1 MQDSINTQQPDMP
14 VSEEIEAVMSL
25 LSGEPEKAETP
36 APEKDETPEAVTA
49 EPEKEEV
56 AAEDAPEKAED
67 GNDAPEKDAIDYGM
81 QVPITGGEPV
91 TLGELKDLYQ
101 NQQAAKLELIERENT
116 MFRAV
121 EQSSELLNYVAQLP
135 PQVVQAAQAN
145 IANEHRKQAGI
156 LSEILPEVRTDAGVK
171 AVRDAL
177 LELGAE
183 YNLQPHDIDQIKN
196 AVTIK
201 MMHDFARLKAGI
213 KAAKENVKP
222 LRSTDP
228 KPVAGVVKPTSELQ
242 QLTAQAK
249 RTRNPQDEAN
259 AVAAL
264 LRSA

>member
-14 VSEEIEAVMSL
+14 VSEELEAVMSL
-25 LSGEPEKAETP
+25 LAGEPEKAETP
-36 APEKDETPEAVTA
+36 APEKDETPEEVTA

-56 AAEDAPEKAED
+56 AAE
-67 GNDAPEKDAIDYGM
+67 DAPEKDAIDYGM

-135 PQVVQAAQAN
+135 PQVVQAAQTN

-183 YNLQPHDIDQIKN
+183 YNLKPHDIDQIKN

-201 MMHDFARLKAGI
+201 MMHDFSRLKAGI
-213 KAAKENVKP
+213 KAAKDNVKP
-222 LRSTDP
+222 LRDTNP
-228 KPVAGVVKPTSELQ
+228 KPVQGRATPTSELS

>member
-1 MQDSINTQQPDMP
+1 MQDSNIQTQQPDMP

-36 APEKDETPEAVTA
+36 APEKDETPEEVTA
-49 EPEKEEV
+49 E
-56 AAEDAPEKAED
+56 PEKAED

-228 KPVAGVVKPTSELQ
+228 KPVAGVTKPTSELQ
-242 QLTAQAK
+242 QLSAK
-249 RTRNPQDEAN
+249 AKQTRNPQDEAA

>member
-14 VSEEIEAVMSL
+14 VTEELSAVMSL

-49 EPEKEEV
+49 E
-56 AAEDAPEKAED
+56 PEKAED

-101 NQQAAKLELIERENT
+101 NQNAAKLELIERENSVL
-116 MFRAV
+116 RQL
-121 EQSSELLNYVAQLP
+121 EKSSMLLQYVDQLP
-135 PQVVQAAQAN
+135 DHIKQAAQQ
-145 IANEHRKQAGI
+145 QAVVDYQQQMSI
-156 LSEILPEVRTDAGVK
+156 LMDTIPEARTPEGAQAMRAAIYGL
-171 AVRDAL
+171 A
-177 LELGAE
+177 AE
-183 YNLQPHDIDQIKN
+183 YGVARRDVDQIKN

-213 KAAKENVKP
+213 KAAKDNVKP

-228 KPVAGVVKPTSELQ
+228 KAAQGVVKPTSELQ

-249 RTRNPQDEAN
+249 RTRNPQDEAA

>member
-14 VSEEIEAVMSL
+14 VTEELEAVMSL
-25 LSGEPEKAETP
+25 LAGEPEKAETP
-36 APEKDETPEAVTA
+36 APEKDETPEEVTA
-49 EPEKEEV
+49 EAEK
-56 AAEDAPEKAED
+56 PED

-101 NQQAAKLELIERENT
+101 NQQAAKLELIERENSVL
-116 MFRAV
+116 RQL
-121 EQSSELLNYVAQLP
+121 EKSSMLLQYVDQLP
-135 PQVVQAAQAN
+135 DHIKQAAQQ
-145 IANEHRKQAGI
+145 QAVVDYQAQMSI
-156 LSEILPEVRTDAGVK
+156 LMDTIPEARTPEGAQAMRTAIYGL
-171 AVRDAL
+171 A
-177 LELGAE
+177 AE
-183 YNLQPHDIDQIKN
+183 YGVPRRDVDQIKN

-213 KAAKENVKP
+213 KAAKDNVKP

-228 KPVAGVVKPTSELQ
+228 KPVQGRATPTSELS

>member
-14 VSEEIEAVMSL
+14 VSEELEAVMSL
-25 LSGEPEKAETP
+25 LAGEPEKAETP
-36 APEKDETPEAVTA
+36 VPEKAETPADEVTA

-56 AAEDAPEKAED
+56 AAE
-67 GNDAPEKDAIDYGM
+67 DAPEKDAIDYGM

-101 NQQAAKLELIERENT
+101 NQNAAKLELIERENSVL
-116 MFRAV
+116 RQL
-121 EQSSELLNYVAQLP
+121 EKSSMLLQYVDQLP
-135 PQVVQAAQAN
+135 DHIKQAAQQ
-145 IANEHRKQAGI
+145 QAVVDYQAQMSI
-156 LSEILPEVRTDAGVK
+156 LMDTIPEARTPEGAQAMRTAIYGL
-171 AVRDAL
+171 A
-177 LELGAE
+177 AE
-183 YNLQPHDIDQIKN
+183 YGVARRDVDQIKN

-201 MMHDFARLKAGI
+201 VMHDFARLKAGI
-213 KAAKENVKP
+213 KAAKDNVKP

-228 KPVAGVVKPTSELQ
+228 KPVQGRATPTSELS